1 VARRIRWLNANGL
14 RCPAARCAARQY
26 RTAAR
31 TDAVTGLHSS
41 PWWNQIC
48 EQALERAIGTGSVL
62 GVLILD
68 VDRFKEVNDT
78 YGHVAGGQVLSRV
91 AQTIRTEIRDYD
103 SPGRRGGDE
112 FAIVVR

>member
-1 VARRIRWLNANGL
+1 MARRIRWLNANGL

-31 TDAVTGLHSS
+31 DRRRHRFA
-41 PWWNQIC
+41 
-48 EQALERAIGTGSVL
+48 VL